1 MTALVRLYPA
11 GYRREF
17 GEEIAHAYR
26 EAIEGAGRTAR
37 LREAGDVA
45 GHALRMRLGLGS
57 AGRAG
62 RFLAA
67 VAPFAVLAVGVHALS
82 STELVV
88 AAFTMGGPVGQANLT
103 ALWGPGAVAALVGA
117 LLALTGRW
125 GPGAWTALAGS
136 TATFAAQAFRPGM
149 GLEFAAVTS
158 GPVLLLALLPALC
171 PPDLRPT
178 LRLRTATTVA
188 GVLAATAVLTVA
200 SARWQLPYP
209 LDGLRAAV
217 PVAAGLLSAGRPAFA
232 RLRTAPAV
240 LVAGLPLVALVSLTG
255 APGALVLPGALGLLL
270 AAAAAVSVHRR
281 RRGSRPSL

>member
-37 LREAGDVA
+37 LREAGDVV

-82 STELVV
+82 STRLVI
-88 AAFTMGGPVGQANLT
+88 AAFTMGGPVGQVDLT
-103 ALWGPGAVAALVGA
+103 ALWGAGAVAVLVGA

-125 GPGAWTALAGS
+125 GLGAWTALAG
-136 TATFAAQAFRPGM
+136 TAATFAAQAFRPGM
-149 GLEFAAVTS
+149 GLEFAAVTN

-188 GVLAATAVLTVA
+188 GALAATAVLTVA

-217 PVAAGLLSAGRPAFA
+217 PVAAGLLLAGRPAFA

-255 APGALVLPGALGLLL
+255 APGALVLPGALGLLP
-270 AAAAAVSVHRR
+270 AAAAVSVHRR
-281 RRGSRPSL
+281 RRGSRPSP